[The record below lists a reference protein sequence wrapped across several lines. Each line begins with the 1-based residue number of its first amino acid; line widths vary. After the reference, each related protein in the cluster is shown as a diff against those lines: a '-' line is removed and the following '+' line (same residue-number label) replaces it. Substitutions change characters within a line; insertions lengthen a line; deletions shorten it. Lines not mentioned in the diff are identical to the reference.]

1 MRLLAAP
8 LALAIYSCGGAARSS
23 SRTITLGEK
32 DAGTTI
38 HARVGDAVRVQLVE
52 SFPVPG
58 SSLVWD
64 VTTSDPTVLW
74 VVTTERTPQVRSGP
88 GGNDTYT
95 ATFSAAGGGQALLNA
110 VGATTCEAMVK
121 QSCPDRN
128 FTITVV
134 VAS

>member
-1 MRLLAAP
+1 LLAAP
-8 LALAIYSCGGAARSS
+8 LALAILSCGGAAVSS
-23 SRTITLGEK
+23 NRTITLGEK

-38 HARVGDAVRVQLVE
+38 HARVGYTVRVQLVD

-64 VTTSDPTVLW
+64 VTTTDPAVLS
-74 VVTTERTPQVRSGP
+74 VVTTDRTQQVRSGP
-88 GGNDTYT
+88 GGSDTYT
-95 ATFSAAGGGQALLNA
+95 ATFNAAGAGQAVLNA
-110 VGATTCEAMVK
+110 NGATTCEAMAK

>member
-8 LALAIYSCGGAARSS
+8 LALAIFSCGGAAISS

-38 HARVGDAVRVQLVE
+38 HARVGDTVRLQLVD

-64 VTTSDPTVLW
+64 VTTTDRAVLS
-74 VVTTERTPQVRSGP
+74 VVTTDRTQQVRSGP
-88 GGNDTYT
+88 GGSDTYT
-95 ATFSAAGGGQALLNA
+95 ATFNAGGAGQAVLNA
-110 VGATTCEAMVK
+110 NGATTCEAMAK